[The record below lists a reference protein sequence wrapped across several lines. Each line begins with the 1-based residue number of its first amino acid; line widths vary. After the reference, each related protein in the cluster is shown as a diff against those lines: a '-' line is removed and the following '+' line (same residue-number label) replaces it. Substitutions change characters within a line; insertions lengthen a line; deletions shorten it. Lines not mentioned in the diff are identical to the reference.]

1 MIEQL
6 TYFHFLRP
14 LWLLL
19 IPVALLLFWQ
29 FQKSQNVLE
38 RYQKFVAPHLLKHL
52 LIGTKK
58 KWSFKPIHMII
69 IIIVVGI
76 IAVAGPTWKREIPPF
91 TEDKAPLTIVLSLS
105 ESMDAIDIS
114 PRRLERA
121 KQKIRELLKLR
132 PGARTAL
139 FVYAGS
145 AHMVLPLTTDS
156 KIIELFLSSLSSA
169 LMPNDGSNTLEV
181 LDVVTDYLSD
191 EEVPGTILFITDEI
205 KKKSFNAIS
214 EISDS
219 SRNQVIVL
227 AVGTSKGGPI
237 TMGSNRFRLNK
248 NGSRK
253 IAKLDVESLKQLRD
267 DYNIPVTTITIDN
280 SDVEW
285 IQRNIQ
291 THLQVVQQVEAKTK
305 WIEYG
310 YYLLFPLV
318 ILMLFWFRKG
328 WLVKW
333 VAFILFYLSL
343 NVNSINA
350 QDSLNATTVKD
361 SIETKNWEWFWNL
374 WMTNDQQGRYYFE
387 EGDYEKAAE
396 KFEDNVWK
404 GISFYKSEKYE
415 DAINQFA
422 MTNNAESNFYLGNSY
437 AQIKNYELAKNSYK
451 EAIAQKNNFQE
462 ADYNLK
468 LIEEIIRKIEE
479 AKKKE
484 DDERSPDTHYSAD
497 EIVFDKDNDK
507 GKEGEID
514 KQKIKKEKMADIW
527 MRNIQTSPAEFL
539 QRKFYQQTESKNSK

>member
-14 LWLLL
+14 WWLLL
-19 IPVALLLFWQ
+19 IPFALLLFWQ
-29 FQKSQNVLE
+29 FQKSQNLLE
-38 RYQKFVAPHLLKHL
+38 RYQKFIAPHLLKHL

-69 IIIVVGI
+69 IIIVVGTLAI
-76 IAVAGPTWKREIPPF
+76 AGPTWKRELPPF
-91 TEDKAPLTIVLSLS
+91 TEDKAPLTIVLSLA

-156 KIIELFLSSLSSA
+156 KIIELFLSSLSSG

-181 LDVVTDYLSD
+181 LDVVTEYLSD
-191 EEVPGTILFITDEI
+191 EDVPGTILFITDEI
-205 KKKSFNAIS
+205 EKKSFKTIS

-237 TMGSNRFRLNK
+237 TIGNNRFRLNK

-253 IAKLDVESLKQLRD
+253 IAKIDVESLKQLRD
-267 DYNIPVTTITIDN
+267 NYKIPVTTITIDN

-285 IQRNIQ
+285 IQKNIQ
-291 THLQVVQQVEAKTK
+291 SHLQVVQQVEAKTQ

-310 YYLLFPLV
+310 YYLLIPLV

-333 VAFILFYLSL
+333 VAFVLFYLSI
-343 NVNSINA
+343 NVNFINA
-350 QDSLNATTVKD
+350 QDSLNTSTVKD
-361 SIETKNWEWFWNL
+361 SLETNNLEWFWNL
-374 WMTNDQQGRYYFE
+374 WLTNDQQGRYYFE
-387 EGDYEKAAE
+387 EGNYKKAAE
-396 KFEDNVWK
+396 KFEDIMWK
-404 GISFYKSEKYE
+404 GVSFYKSEKYD

-422 MTNNAESNFYLGNSY
+422 LMNNAEGNFLLGNSY
-437 AQIKNYELAKNSYK
+437 ALTKSYELAKNSYK
-451 EAIAQKNNFQE
+451 DAIAQRNNFYE
-462 ADYNLK
+462 AEYNLK
-468 LIEEIIRKIEE
+468 LVEQIIKKIEE
-479 AKKKE
+479 EKKK
-484 DDERSPDTHYSAD
+484 DDEERSSDPHYTPD

-514 KQKIKKEKMADIW
+514 KLKIKKENMADIW
-527 MRNIQTSPAEFL
+527 MRNIQTSPADFL
-539 QRKFYQQTESKNSK
+539 QRKFYQQTVSKKSK

>member
-69 IIIVVGI
+69 IIIVVGT
-76 IAVAGPTWKREIPPF
+76 IAVAGPTWKRELPPF

-114 PRRLERA
+114 PRRLERS

-156 KIIELFLSSLSSA
+156 KIIELFLSSLTSS

-181 LDVVTDYLSD
+181 LDVVTEYLSD

-205 KKKSFNAIS
+205 EKKSFNAIS

-248 NGSRK
+248 NGSRR
-253 IAKLDVESLKQLRD
+253 IAKLNVESLKQLRD

-291 THLQVVQQVEAKTK
+291 THLQITQQVEAKTQ

-333 VAFILFYLSL
+333 VAFVLFYLSF

-350 QDSLNATTVKD
+350 QDTLNTTTVKD
-361 SIETKNWEWFWNL
+361 SIETKNYELFWNL

-387 EGDYEKAAE
+387 EGEYEKAAD
-396 KFEDNVWK
+396 KFEDNMWK
-404 GISFYKSEKYE
+404 GISYYKSEKYE
-415 DAINQFA
+415 DAISQFA
-422 MTNNAESNFYLGNSY
+422 MMNNSESNFYLGNSY
-437 AQIKNYELAKNSYK
+437 AQIKNYELGKDSYK
-451 EAIAQKNNFQE
+451 EAIAQKNDFHE
-462 ADYNLK
+462 AEYNLK

-484 DDERSPDTHYSAD
+484 DDERSPDTHYTPD

-514 KQKIKKEKMADIW
+514 KLKIKKEKMADIW

-539 QRKFYQQTESKNSK
+539 QRKFYQQTESKKSK

>member
-14 LWLLL
+14 WWLLL
-19 IPVALLLFWQ
+19 IPLAFLLFWQ
-29 FQKSQNVLE
+29 FQKSQNVIE

-52 LIGTKK
+52 IIGTKK
-58 KWSFKPIHMII
+58 KWSFRPIHMII
-69 IIIVVGI
+69 VIIVIGA
-76 IAVAGPTWKREIPPF
+76 IAIAGPTWKRELPPF
-91 TEDKAPLTIVLSLS
+91 TEDKAPLTIALSLS

-156 KIIELFLSSLSSA
+156 KIIELFLSSLSSG
-169 LMPNDGSNTLEV
+169 LMPKDGSNTLEV
-181 LDVVTDYLSD
+181 LNAVTDYLSD

-205 KKKSFNAIS
+205 ERKSFKAIS

-237 TMGSNRFRLNK
+237 TMGNNRFRLNK
-248 NGSRK
+248 SGSRK
-253 IAKLDVESLKQLRD
+253 IAKLDVDNFKLLRD

-280 SDVEW
+280 SDIEW
-285 IQRNIQ
+285 IQKNIQ
-291 THLQVVQQVEAKTK
+291 THLQVVQQAEAKTK

-310 YYLLFPLV
+310 YYLLFPIV
-318 ILMLFWFRKG
+318 VLMLFWFRKG

-333 VAFILFYLSL
+333 VAYVLFYLSF
-343 NVNSINA
+343 NVNFINA
-350 QDSLNATTVKD
+350 QDSLKSSIDSD
-361 SIETKNWEWFWNL
+361 SIEANNWEWFWDL

-387 EGDYEKAAE
+387 EGNYQKASD
-396 KFEDNVWK
+396 KFEDIMWK

-422 MTNNAESNFYLGNSY
+422 MMNSAESNFYLGNSY
-437 AQIKNYELAKNSYK
+437 AMIKNYELAKKRYK
-451 EAIAQKNNFQE
+451 EARTHINIFPE
-462 ADYNLK
+462 AEFNLK

-484 DDERSPDTHYSAD
+484 DEEQSNDPTFKPD
-497 EIVFDKDNDK
+497 EIKFDKEKGK

-514 KQKIKKEKMADIW
+514 ELKLTPEKMADIW

-539 QRKFYQQTESKNSK
+539 QRKFYQQTESKNKK